1 MARPDR
7 RRAALALLGGGAA
20 LLLLLGAERALAQ
33 SEPWPART
41 VRLVVAY
48 PPGGSTDVAARL
60 VAERLS
66 SRLGRQVVVENRA
79 GAGGTIGAGSVAKS
93 EPDGYTLLFAASPEL
108 TISRITMK
116 SMPYD
121 SARDLQPIA
130 LVGQVPFMLV
140 ANPAVPAA
148 SLAELI
154 AHAKANPGKLSYSS
168 FGNNTS
174 NHLVGELF
182 KLSAGVDAVHVPYKG
197 SSPSITDLIGGQ
209 VHYTFDTITAVLPHV
224 RGGRLRAIAM
234 ATPQRSALAPGVPTM
249 AESGMPGFTGG
260 TWFGLLAPGRTPRP
274 VVERLQAEVDAILRS
289 PDVRKAFEERGIE
302 PAGGTPQEFAAFIQS
317 EIDKWQ
323 RLATQLGIRPE

>member
-1 MARPDR
+1 MARPAR
-7 RRAALALLGGGAA
+7 RRTTLALLVCAATLLPGAA
-20 LLLLLGAERALAQ
+20 GAQAP

-66 SRLGRQVVVENRA
+66 TRLGRQVVVENRA
-79 GAGGTIGAGSVAKS
+79 GAGGTIGAGSVAKG
-93 EPDGYTLLFAASPEL
+93 EPDGHTLLFAASPEL
-108 TISRITMK
+108 TISRITMRNL
-116 SMPYD
+116 PYD
-121 SARDLQPIA
+121 SAQDLQPIV

-140 ANPAVPAA
+140 ANPAVPATT
-148 SLAELI
+148 LAELV
-154 AHAKANPGKLSYSS
+154 AHAKANAGKLSYSS

-209 VHYTFDTITAVLPHV
+209 VQYTFDTITAVLPHV
-224 RGGRLRAIAM
+224 RSGKLRAIAM

-260 TWFGLLAPGRTPRP
+260 TWFGLLAPSRTPRP

-289 PDVRKAFEERGIE
+289 PEVRKAFEDRGIE
-302 PAGGTPQEFAAFIQS
+302 PAGGTAQEFAAFIQA
-317 EIDKWQ
+317 EVEKWQ
-323 RLATQLGIRPE
+323 RLAARLGIRPE